1 MRSEDDYKVS
11 GLRVNEDAY
20 REISEMN
27 KKQKSQ
33 GYLLWNL
40 RNHLASWIDL
50 LKKDGINS
58 KSLVREEMET
68 KLEELDKYYDEWFR
82 KREEENENNN

>member
-1 MRSEDDYKVS
+1 MRNEDDYKVS
-11 GLRVNEDAY
+11 GLRVNEAAY

-27 KKQKSQ
+27 KTQKSQ

-50 LKKDGINS
+50 LKKDGVNS
-58 KSLVREEMET
+58 KSLVREEMEE
-68 KLEELDKYYDEWFR
+68 KLKELDKYYDEQ
-82 KREEENENNN
+82 REKEEY

>member
-1 MRSEDDYKVS
+1 MRNEDDYKVS
-11 GLRVNEDAY
+11 GLRVNEAAY

-27 KKQKSQ
+27 KNQKSQ

-40 RNHLASWIDL
+40 RNHLASWIGL

-58 KSLVREEMET
+58 KSLVREEMEA
-68 KLEELDKYYDEWFR
+68 KLKELDKYYDEQ
-82 KREEENENNN
+82 REKEEY